1 MPTGLHI
8 RLIHFRRFLDD
19 INQMV
24 FRFLLVA
31 FARKMDYTVLYS
43 RTTMARHL
51 IDVMLLQR
59 FSGECLLGAPFETC
73 MRIYM
78 VWREKESSVVYK
90 Q

>member
-24 FRFLLVA
+24 FRVLLFA
-31 FARKMDYTVLYS
+31 SARKMDYTAVQRWLD
-43 RTTMARHL
+43 TL
-51 IDVMLLQR
+51 FDVMLLQS